1 MLADIIVWLMPECFE
16 ADKFIGILDITV
28 LAMIPPGFIVVI
40 LDDGRILGFL
50 HGEAGTLCTK

>member
-1 MLADIIVWLMPECFE
+1 MLADIIVWPMPECFE
-16 ADKFIGILDITV
+16 ADKFIGILDIPV

-50 HGEAGTLCTK
+50 HGETGTLCTK